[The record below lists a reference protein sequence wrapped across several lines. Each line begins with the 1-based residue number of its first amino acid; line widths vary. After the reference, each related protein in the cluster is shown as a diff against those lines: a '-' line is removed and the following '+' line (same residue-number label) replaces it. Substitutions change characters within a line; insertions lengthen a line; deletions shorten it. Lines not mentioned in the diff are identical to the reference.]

1 MISITYVDF
10 ENLEQFTYIPL
21 VLADMAMVDQ
31 GAPSIA
37 AIGTPQR
44 DAGSSSN
51 WRTKGQRLGK
61 SRG

>member
-1 MISITYVDF
+1 MVDF

-44 DAGSSSN
+44 DAGSSPN

-61 SRG
+61 SGG